1 VNTLV
6 LDAVGKSRGA
16 GRRAVPVLRDVSL
29 QLARGEIVL
38 IEGPSGSGKT
48 TLLTVAA
55 GLLTADAG
63 RVELAGRRLSEM
75 TPAARREHRAMHVGF
90 VFQRANLLQGLT
102 AEENV
107 LLAAEIARV
116 PVSESRKRTAD
127 LFLELGLDGLQ
138 DRLPDA
144 LSGGEEHRVAIA
156 RAVVHRPTVVLADE
170 PTGNLDTVSGQSV
183 MAMLTRLA
191 LAAGTTLLIAT
202 HDTRLRQLPARVLK
216 IVDGQIVG
224 GPDDRCK

>member
-1 VNTLV
+1 MNTLV
-6 LDAVGKSRGA
+6 LDAVSKSRGV
-16 GRRAVPVLRDVSL
+16 GRREVAVLRGVSL
-29 QLARGEIVL
+29 QLARGEIAL

-63 RVELAGRRLSEM
+63 RVELAGRRLAEM
-75 TPAARREHRAMHVGF
+75 TPAERRQHRAIHVGF

-107 LLAAEIARV
+107 MLAAELADISIGDARQ
-116 PVSESRKRTAD
+116 RTAE
-127 LFLELGLDGLQ
+127 LFVELGLDGLQ
-138 DRLPDA
+138 ERLPDA

-170 PTGNLDTVSGQSV
+170 PTGNLDSVSGQSV
-183 MAMLTRLA
+183 MTMLTRVA
-191 LAAGTTLLIAT
+191 RAGGTTLLIAT
-202 HDTRLRQLPARVLK
+202 HDIRLRQLPAHAFK
-216 IVDGQIVG
+216 MVDGRIIAESG
-224 GPDDRCK
+224 DRSA

>member
-6 LDAVGKSRGA
+6 LDAVFKSRGA
-16 GRRAVPVLRDVSL
+16 GRREKPVLRNVNL
-29 QLARGEIVL
+29 QLASGQIAL

-63 RVELAGRRLSEM
+63 RVELAGGRLSDM
-75 TPAARREHRAMHVGF
+75 TPAERRQHRAIHVGF

-107 LLAAEIARV
+107 LLAAELARL
-116 PVSESRKRTAD
+116 PGSEARKRTTD
-127 LFLELGLDGLQ
+127 LFVELGLDGLQ
-138 DRLPDA
+138 ERFPDA

-170 PTGNLDTVSGQSV
+170 PTGNLDTASGQSV

-191 LAAGTTLLIAT
+191 RAGGTTLLIAT
-202 HDTRLRQLPARVLK
+202 HDIRLRQLPAQAFK
-216 IVDGQIVG
+216 MVDGRIIADS
-224 GPDDRCK
+224 DDRSE

>member
-6 LDAVGKSRGA
+6 LDAVSKSRGV
-16 GRRAVPVLRDVSL
+16 GRREVAVLRGASL
-29 QLARGEIVL
+29 QLASGEIAL

-63 RVELAGRRLSEM
+63 GVELAGRRLADM
-75 TPAARREHRAMHVGF
+75 TPAERRRHRAIHVGF

-107 LLAAEIARV
+107 MLAAELAHISVSDARQRT
-116 PVSESRKRTAD
+116 SE
-127 LFLELGLDGLQ
+127 LFVELGLDGLQ
-138 DRLPDA
+138 ERLPDA

-156 RAVVHRPTVVLADE
+156 RAVVHRPTVVLAVVRA
-170 PTGNLDTVSGQSV
+170 G
-183 MAMLTRLA
+183 
-191 LAAGTTLLIAT
+191 GTTLLIAT
-202 HDTRLRQLPARVLK
+202 HDIRLRQLPAHAFK
-216 IVDGQIVG
+216 MVDGRIIAESG
-224 GPDDRCK
+224 DRSA